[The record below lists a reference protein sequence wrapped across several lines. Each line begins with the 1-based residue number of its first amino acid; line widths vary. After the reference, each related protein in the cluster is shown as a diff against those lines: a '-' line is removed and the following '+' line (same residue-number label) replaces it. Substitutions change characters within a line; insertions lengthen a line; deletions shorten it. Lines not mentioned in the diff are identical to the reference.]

1 MLLAVARVFAGS
13 LGFFAALN
21 AALGL
26 ARPELDANRWWIDL
40 YYLPETPARLALLG
54 AGALLAAFALRPS
67 AGRAR
72 RYATAGVAMLLA
84 AAAGYNA
91 ADVWALAREAR
102 IELGA
107 PLPFSVF
114 VAAALVLLALAV
126 LFAKHLQPFAE
137 TPRWRR
143 WAAWPAGA
151 FAAAALALLFPLG
164 LMWCFG
170 KTDYRRRADAVVVF
184 GARTYADGTAS
195 DALYDRVRTGCK
207 LVTEGY
213 AKRIVFSGGP
223 GDGAVHETEA
233 MKRLALKFGVP
244 REAIVLDAE
253 GLDTRATAR
262 NAARMLG
269 ELGCRRVLAV
279 SHAYHLPRV
288 KLAFARAGCE
298 VYTVPA
304 RERCT
309 LTLLPYYMARE
320 TAAFWYYWAFA

>member
-13 LGFFAALN
+13 LGCFAALN

-26 ARPELDANRWWIDL
+26 ARPELDANRWLIYL
-40 YYLPETPARLALLG
+40 YYLPEFPARLALLA
-54 AGALLAAFALRPS
+54 AGVLLALFALKPTS
-67 AGRAR
+67 GRTR
-72 RYATAGVAMLLA
+72 RFATAGVALLLA
-84 AAAGYNA
+84 AAAAFNA
-91 ADVWALAREAR
+91 ADVWALARDAR

-107 PLPFSVF
+107 PLPFSLF
-114 VAAALVLLALAV
+114 VSAALVLLAMAV
-126 LFAKHLQPFAE
+126 FFAKPCRAE
-137 TPRWRR
+137 APRWRR
-143 WAAWPAGA
+143 WASWSAGA
-151 FAAAALALLFPLG
+151 TAAAALALLFPLG

-184 GARTYADGTAS
+184 GARTYADGSVS

-233 MKRLALKFGVP
+233 MRRLALKFGVP
-244 REAIVLDAE
+244 REAILLDAE

-262 NAARMLG
+262 NVSMLLD

-288 KLAFARAGCE
+288 KLAFARAGRE

-304 RERCT
+304 HERYT